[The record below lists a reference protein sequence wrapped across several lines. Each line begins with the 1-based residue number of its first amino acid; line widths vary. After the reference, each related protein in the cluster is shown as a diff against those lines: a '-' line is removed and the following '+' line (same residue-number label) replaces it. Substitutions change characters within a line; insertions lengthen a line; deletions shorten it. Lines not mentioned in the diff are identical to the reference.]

1 MIVDDQ
7 TGVLLGYRDGHG
19 VDRYLDGRVMQGDEH
34 GDGPPV
40 GGLILTTQ
48 NGLALVTIQG
58 EQFAML
64 PVDANGDVIANTNAT
79 GPGVCVFKGSSSTWA
94 LRTAL

>member
-7 TGVLLGYRDGHG
+7 TGVLLGYRD
-19 VDRYLDGRVMQGDEH
+19 
-34 GDGPPV
+34 
-40 GGLILTTQ
+40 
-48 NGLALVTIQG
+48 
-58 EQFAML
+58 
-64 PVDANGDVIANTNAT
+64 